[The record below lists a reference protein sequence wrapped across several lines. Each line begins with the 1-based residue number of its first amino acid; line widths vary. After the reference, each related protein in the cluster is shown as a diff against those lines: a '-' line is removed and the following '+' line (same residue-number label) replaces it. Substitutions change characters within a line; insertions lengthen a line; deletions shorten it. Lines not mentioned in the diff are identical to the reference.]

1 MKTLGQKKILSR
13 SRILRISKIV
23 KRNLQTFER
32 VLTLSWMLIFLITIK
47 KRKILRKKSERF
59 IRSFVS
65 LLEQTRH
72 EYSRAFFS
80 PSYLRPFSPIVN
92 HVQRGRLAA
101 ALGRWPTG
109 KPYIVLGLQSEHR
122 GWINLRRGRLVPS
135 SSPRHFSFSLS
146 PFFPLPPYNNSTP
159 PLVTFI
165 FPPIFSLVSLV
176 FLRFLRVSLPPRLTA
191 SFYGNT
197 KFRQV
202 RETKRY
208 RAVSKRSAYVCRRQ
222 RRNLA
227 PIQRVTRSKS
237 REIGDLVPPFSF
249 SLPLSL
255 RFILFR
261 AVELSRAR
269 RVLKNRSN

>member
-1 MKTLGQKKILSR
+1 MD
-13 SRILRISKIV
+13 
-23 KRNLQTFER
+23 
-32 VLTLSWMLIFLITIK
+32 
-47 KRKILRKKSERF
+47 KSTAGT
-59 IRSFVS
+59 
-65 LLEQTRH
+65 TRPK
-72 EYSRAFFS
+72 FFS
-80 PSYLRPFSPIVN
+80 PSFFLFP
-92 HVQRGRLAA
+92 
-101 ALGRWPTG
+101 
-109 KPYIVLGLQSEHR
+109 
-122 GWINLRRGRLVPS
+122 
-135 SSPRHFSFSLS
+135 LS

-222 RRNLA
+222 RRNLV

-237 REIGDLVPPFSF
+237 REIGDLVSPFSF